1 MPNQYVNK
9 VVVNGVTKIDLTGDT
24 ITADKVL
31 AGFTAHDKSGAPITG
46 SSPFNADTSGTTA
59 GADEVLAGEKFIGP
73 TGQEVTGTMPNRG
86 GAGGSISN
94 KAQEITIQQGY
105 HDGSG
110 KVSIASGEQEK
121 IVAGNIK
128 QGITILGITGTYG
141 GEEVR
146 VQANKNATPTFESQ
160 SVTPDSGYDYL
171 AQVTVAAIPVT
182 ELDNA
187 QGGKTLTVG

>member
-1 MPNQYVNK
+1 MANQYVNK

-24 ITADKVL
+24 VTADKVL

-59 GADEVLAGEKFIGP
+59 SADEVLAGEKFIGP

-86 GAGGSISN
+86 GVGGSISA
-94 KAQEITIQQGY
+94 KAQEVTIQQGY

-110 KVSIASGEQEK
+110 KVGIAIGEQAK
-121 IVAGNIK
+121 IIPGNIK
-128 QGITILGITGTYG
+128 QGITILGVEGGYG
-141 GEEVR
+141 GEEVE
-146 VQANKNATPTFESQ
+146 VQANKDATPTFAQ
-160 SVTPDSGYDYL
+160 QVITPDSGYDYL